1 MTALKISMVS
11 LALCSLFTS
20 SLVRADD
27 CADALAAESCA
38 CRSEVQS
45 NQERLH
51 TSDAGSTADRQ
62 ANRRKKASGHAAQ
75 RAKRITGNVTN
86 RERR

>member
-1 MTALKISMVS
+1 MTALKTSMVS

-62 ANRRKKASGHAAQ
+62 ANRRKKERARRTACEEDHRECHQSGA
-75 RAKRITGNVTN
+75 
-86 RERR
+86 